1 VGGVEQQLAEQTHA
15 HAHAAYTAAEGH
27 RLEIKAASEEHPRR
41 AGQQEVREGGGGV
54 TLWGGLQEKAPPSGE
69 SPVAQAFKAM
79 EGGGKRAGECQEI
92 FEFVDKDGNG

>member
-1 VGGVEQQLAEQTHA
+1 MGGVEQQLAEQTHA